1 MNGNKFKANTVLAIK
16 LARAVYY
23 MLRTGTGFDPERLV
37 RPLTTK
43 QSDPGAGQPGR
54 LTGRNAARAS
64 ASQPLVNGTPN
75 PPGCHEAAGPVK
87 QSHGAGRPAL

>member
-37 RPLTTK
+37 TQLTHK

-54 LTGRNAARAS
+54 LTGRKTARAS
-64 ASQPLVNGTPN
+64 SEPQPAVNGTLN
-75 PPGCHEAAGPVK
+75 PPGCHEAAG
-87 QSHGAGRPAL
+87 SPAL